1 MQIITHS
8 NTLFALFGRS
18 VFENGGGI
26 HYMYIA
32 MWGIGLEN
40 SPEAHRTCGSSG
52 PAGCWSFCRL
62 LGCQHATQAEDQ

>member
-32 MWGIGLEN
+32 M
-40 SPEAHRTCGSSG
+40 
-52 PAGCWSFCRL
+52 
-62 LGCQHATQAEDQ
+62 